1 MLPWLTPTLQDD
13 ARQERV
19 AQLREVS
26 LSQLVRDDVL
36 DRILNG
42 TLVPGQRINEPDV
55 AKRLQVSRVP
65 VREAL
70 RELVSSG
77 LVVARKHSGVF
88 VRELD
93 ATEVR
98 ELYALR
104 ALLDG
109 YAGRCVA
116 QLTSRPRARL
126 VTLLDEPIEAMNE
139 AAHALDVQR
148 YYREN
153 LRFHWTIVDG
163 AGNTELA
170 NSYRGVVQKL
180 HLARL
185 KNLSHDSGMRRSIA
199 EHQAITQ
206 ALRDG
211 DHALSERLM
220 VAHVDDAFDRL
231 APAQATRKPRA
242 APPSK
247 KETHP

>member
-1 MLPWLTPTLQDD
+1 
-13 ARQERV
+13 
-19 AQLREVS
+19 
-26 LSQLVRDDVL
+26 
-36 DRILNG
+36 
-42 TLVPGQRINEPDV
+42 V

-109 YAGRCVA
+109 YAGRCLA
-116 QLTSRPRARL
+116 QLPARPRARL
-126 VTLLDEPIEAMNE
+126 VGLLDDSIAVMNE
-139 AAHALDVQR
+139 AAQAHDVQR
-148 YYREN
+148 YYQEN
-153 LRFHWTIVDG
+153 LRFHWTIVEG
-163 AGNTELA
+163 AGNAQLA
-170 NSYRGVVQKL
+170 DSYRGVVQKL

-206 ALRDG
+206 ALRAADS
-211 DHALSERLM
+211 ALSERLM
-220 VAHVDDAFDRL
+220 VAHVDDAYGRL
-231 APAQATRKPRA
+231 APAQSTTKPRA
-242 APPSK
+242 APKTK
-247 KETHP
+247 KETTA